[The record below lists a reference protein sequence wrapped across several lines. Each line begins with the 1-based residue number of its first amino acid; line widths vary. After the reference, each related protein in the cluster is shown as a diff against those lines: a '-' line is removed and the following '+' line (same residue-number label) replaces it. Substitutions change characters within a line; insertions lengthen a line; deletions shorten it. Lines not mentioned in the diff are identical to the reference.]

1 MDFEKVKKESFAVI
15 GKEGPVSGNDYEE
28 ELWDMVRDGFME
40 VWPLN
45 KGGAQQSTNMWSLH
59 SADGKL
65 FLAGIEVEDDS
76 VAPEGWTKW
85 VVPAYE
91 YIQVKNQIGAE
102 ESAKT
107 WLSGNNLEL
116 VGPVLRVSNLMDM
129 TDTLCFPVKK
139 I

>member
-1 MDFEKVKKESFAVI
+1 
-15 GKEGPVSGNDYEE
+15 
-28 ELWDMVRDGFME
+28 
-40 VWPLN
+40 
-45 KGGAQQSTNMWSLH
+45 
-59 SADGKL
+59 GKL